1 MAHPKSPHLREKQ
14 AFHKWR
20 FMSLAGNSVMRSN
33 DFDEAS
39 QIQIKYK
46 ALKLKTNKTLK

>member
-1 MAHPKSPHLREKQ
+1 MALPKSPHLHVKQ
-14 AFHKWR
+14 AFHKTR
-20 FMSLAGNSVMRSN
+20 FMSLAGYSVMRSN
-33 DFDEAS
+33 DLDEAS